1 MMVPHVLLLTLVK
14 ITITSL
20 QKPIVKLPLVKQTH
34 GVRVTMLPKVCATLI
49 QVRLVVTRRE
59 GVLTSWLKGHHRSLK
74 PSGMEWRGVLK
85 VFVKEPCINQK
96 IRTKTVTDLFKYVF
110 KILTLIVFLV
120 DQPLM
125 PRVIKL
131 LIVVHPPLWVMVLHT
146 HRLELLQ
153 ELRTHLVQFQR
164 NWTPPSVQNFQN
176 L

>member
-1 MMVPHVLLLTLVK
+1 M
-14 ITITSL
+14 
-20 QKPIVKLPLVKQTH
+20 
-34 GVRVTMLPKVCATLI
+34 
-49 QVRLVVTRRE
+49 
-59 GVLTSWLKGHHRSLK
+59 TSWLKGHHRSLK
-74 PSGMEWRGVLK
+74 PSGMEWRGVL
-85 VFVKEPCINQK
+85 VVCVRVLDIYQTTPI
-96 IRTKTVTDLFKYVF
+96 KTVVDLYKYVS

-131 LIVVHPPLWVMVLHT
+131 LILAHHPPWVMVLHT